1 MVCYITNTPA
11 SPMHTWSDT
20 VPIYRQL
27 ADRLAAQL
35 LDGEPP
41 EGEAMPSVR
50 ALAGRYLIN
59 PLTVSRALQSL
70 VDDGLVESRRGLGMY
85 VQAGARQRLR
95 DAERERFLRQEW
107 PALKARLKRLGL
119 SPGDLSWEDR

>member
-1 MVCYITNTPA
+1 
-11 SPMHTWSDT
+11 MHTWSDAL
-20 VPIYRQL
+20 PIYRQL

-50 ALAGRYLIN
+50 ALASRYLIN

-70 VDDGLVESRRGLGMY
+70 ADEGLVESRRGLGMY
-85 VQAGARQRLR
+85 VRAGARQRLR
-95 DAERERFLRQEW
+95 RSERERFLQEEW
-107 PALKARLKRLGL
+107 PRLAQRLRRLGIT
-119 SPGDLSWEDR
+119 PNDLDWGA

>member
-1 MVCYITNTPA
+1 
-11 SPMHTWSDT
+11 MHTWSDT
-20 VPIYRQL
+20 LPIYRQL

-50 ALAGRYLIN
+50 ALASRYLIN

-70 VDDGLVESRRGLGMY
+70 VDEGLVESRRGLGMY

-95 DAERERFLRQEW
+95 RSERERFLQEEW
-107 PALKARLKRLGL
+107 PRLAARLKRLGIT
-119 SPGDLSWEDR
+119 PNDLDWEATE

>member
-1 MVCYITNTPA
+1 
-11 SPMHTWSDT
+11 MHTWSDT
-20 VPIYRQL
+20 LPIYRQL

-50 ALAGRYLIN
+50 SLASRYLIN

-70 VDDGLVESRRGLGMY
+70 VDDGLVESRRGIGMY

-95 DAERERFLRQEW
+95 KSERERFLQEEW
-107 PALKARLKRLGL
+107 PQLAARLKRLGIT
-119 SPGDLSWEDR
+119 PNDLDWEA